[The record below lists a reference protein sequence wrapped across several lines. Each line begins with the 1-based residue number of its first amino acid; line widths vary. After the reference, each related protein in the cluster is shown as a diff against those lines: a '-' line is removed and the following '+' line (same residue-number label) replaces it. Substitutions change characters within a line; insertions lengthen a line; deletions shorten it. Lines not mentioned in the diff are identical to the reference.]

1 MREGRDGSLRA
12 LFRILVLISIFLAA
26 GFYIDIGRNEKGEI
40 LVNQENTQPGAIK
53 DISNDDNNLSSNT
66 GFPEKGMVSFIGKS
80 AAELKESLGAPSRI
94 DPSFYGYE
102 WWIYNKSGTE
112 YIQAGVSK
120 NKVVSL
126 FATGEDADIYPF
138 KIGQPIGELYAS
150 VFFETDFNLKV
161 KDSSYRF
168 ELSEDDL
175 NTRPLV
181 MVGEYYA
188 QLNIDR
194 FTGTLSSVRVMDAA
208 TLIKLRPYEM
218 VYRGELLEPPLASPA
233 FEEDVERAKE
243 KQILDLT
250 NVIRVRHHLQPL
262 KWDDMTAAAAFAHSK
277 DMYES
282 NDFSH
287 TSKTYGDLSDR
298 LEAGGVSY
306 EAAGENIAANYTDA
320 PAVVEGWL
328 NSKGHRDSLL
338 NEEFTHLGVGVYK
351 KHYTQNFIK
360 KADEET

>member
-1 MREGRDGSLRA
+1 M
-12 LFRILVLISIFLAA
+12 
-26 GFYIDIGRNEKGEI
+26 NNNK
-40 LVNQENTQPGAIK
+40 
-53 DISNDDNNLSSNT
+53 NDLSSNT
-66 GFPEKGMVSFIGKS
+66 GFPEKGLASLMGKS
-80 AAELKESLGAPSRI
+80 AAELKDSLGAPSRI
-94 DPSFYGYE
+94 DSSLYGYD
-102 WWIYNKSGTE
+102 WWIYNISDTE

-120 NKVVSL
+120 NKVISM
-126 FATGEDADIYPF
+126 FATGEDADINPF

-161 KDSSYRF
+161 GDSSYRL

-188 QLNIDR
+188 QLYIDR
-194 FTGTLSSVRVMDAA
+194 FSGTLSSVRLMDAA

-218 VYRGELLEPPLASPA
+218 VYRGELLEPPLPSPA
-233 FEEDVERAKE
+233 FEEEVERAKE
-243 KQILDLT
+243 RQIFDLT

-262 KWDDMTAAAAFAHSK
+262 KWDELTAAAAFAHSK
-277 DMYES
+277 DMYEN

-298 LEAGGVSY
+298 LEAGGISY
-306 EAAGENIAANYTDA
+306 ETAGENIAANYTDA

-351 KHYTQNFIK
+351 KHFTQNFIK
-360 KADEET
+360 KTDKES

>member
-1 MREGRDGSLRA
+1 
-12 LFRILVLISIFLAA
+12 LICIFLAA
-26 GFYIDIGRNEKGEI
+26 GFYIDIGRKEKGEI
-40 LVNQENTQPGAIK
+40 LVSQENTIK
-53 DISNDDNNLSSNT
+53 DINNKENNLSSNT
-66 GFPEKGMVSFIGKS
+66 GFPEKGVASLMGKS
-80 AAELKESLGAPSRI
+80 AGELKESLGEPSRI
-94 DPSFYGYE
+94 DPSFYGYD
-102 WWIYNKSGTE
+102 WWIYDKSSTE
-112 YIQAGVSK
+112 YIQAGVSN

-126 FATGEDADIYPF
+126 FATGEDSDIYPF
-138 KIGQPIGELYAS
+138 KIGQPIGELYSS
-150 VFFETDFNLKV
+150 VFFETEFSLKV

-181 MVGEYYA
+181 MVGEYFA

-194 FTGTLSSVRVMDAA
+194 FKGTLSSVRLMDAA

-218 VYRGELLEPPLASPA
+218 VYRGELLEPPLPSPA
-233 FEEDVERAKE
+233 FAEDVERAKE
-243 KQILDLT
+243 KQIFDIT

-262 KWDDMTAAAAFAHSK
+262 IWDDLTASAALAHSK
-277 DMYES
+277 DMYET
-282 NDFSH
+282 NVFSH
-287 TSKTYGDLSDR
+287 TSKTNGDLTDR
-298 LEAGGVSY
+298 LKAGEVSY

-360 KADEET
+360 KADGEAKK

>member
-1 MREGRDGSLRA
+1 M
-12 LFRILVLISIFLAA
+12 ICIFLAA
-26 GFYIDIGRNEKGEI
+26 GFYIDIGRKEKGEI
-40 LVNQENTQPGAIK
+40 LVSQENTIK
-53 DISNDDNNLSSNT
+53 DMDNKENNLSSNT
-66 GFPEKGMVSFIGKS
+66 GFPEKGVISLMGKS
-80 AAELKESLGAPSRI
+80 VEALKKSLGEPSRV

-112 YIQAGVSK
+112 YIQAGVSN

-126 FATGEDADIYPF
+126 FTTGEDSDISPF
-138 KIGQPIGELYAS
+138 RIGQPIGELYSS
-150 VFFETDFNLKV
+150 VFFETEFSLKV

-194 FTGTLSSVRVMDAA
+194 FTGTLSSVRLMDAA
-208 TLIKLRPYEM
+208 TLIKIRPYEM
-218 VYRGELLEPPLASPA
+218 VYRGELLVPPLPSPA
-233 FEEDVERAKE
+233 FEDDVERAKE
-243 KQILDLT
+243 KQIFEIT
-250 NVIRVRHHLQPL
+250 NVIRVSHHLQPL
-262 KWDDMTAAAAFAHSK
+262 KWDDQTAVAALAHSK
-277 DMYES
+277 DMYETK
-282 NDFSH
+282 DFSH
-287 TSKTYGDLSDR
+287 TSKTYGDLADR
-298 LEAGGVSY
+298 LEAADVSY

-338 NEEFTHLGVGVYK
+338 KEEFTHLGVGVYK

-360 KADEET
+360 KAVGEAEN

>member
-1 MREGRDGSLRA
+1 M
-12 LFRILVLISIFLAA
+12 ICIFLAA
-26 GFYIDIGRNEKGEI
+26 DFYIDIGRKDKGEI
-40 LVNQENTQPGAIK
+40 LVSQENTIK
-53 DISNDDNNLSSNT
+53 DINNKENNLSSNT
-66 GFPEKGMVSFIGKS
+66 GFPEKGVASLMGKS
-80 AAELKESLGAPSRI
+80 AGELKESLGEPSRI
-94 DPSFYGYE
+94 DPSFYGYD

-112 YIQAGVSK
+112 YIQAGVSDK
-120 NKVVSL
+120 KVVSL
-126 FATGEDADIYPF
+126 FATGEDSDIYPF
-138 KIGQPIGELYAS
+138 KIGQPIGELYSS
-150 VFFETDFNLKV
+150 VFFETEFSLKV

-194 FTGTLSSVRVMDAA
+194 FTGTLSSVRLMDAA

-218 VYRGELLEPPLASPA
+218 VYRGELLEPPLPSPA
-233 FEEDVERAKE
+233 FEDEVERAKE
-243 KQILDLT
+243 KQIFDIT
-250 NVIRVRHHLQPL
+250 NVIRVRHNLQPL
-262 KWDDMTAAAAFAHSK
+262 KWDDLTAAAALAHSK
-277 DMYES
+277 DMYETK
-282 NDFSH
+282 DFSH
-287 TSKTYGDLSDR
+287 TSKTYGDLADR
-298 LEAGGVSY
+298 LEAAEVSY

-338 NEEFTHLGVGVYK
+338 KEEFTHLGVGVYK

-360 KADEET
+360 KADGEGEK

>member
-1 MREGRDGSLRA
+1 VSNRRGEGSLRA
-12 LFRILVLISIFLAA
+12 LFRILVLICIFLAA
-26 GFYIDIGRNEKGEI
+26 GFYIDIDRKEKGEI
-40 LVNQENTQPGAIK
+40 LVSQESTIK
-53 DISNDDNNLSSNT
+53 DINNKENNLSSNT
-66 GFPEKGMVSFIGKS
+66 GFPEKGVAALMGKS
-80 AAELKESLGAPSRI
+80 SGELKGSLGEPSRI
-94 DPSFYGYE
+94 DPSFFGYD
-102 WWIYNKSGTE
+102 WWIYDISSTE
-112 YIQAGVSK
+112 YIQAGVSN

-126 FATGEDADIYPF
+126 FVTGEDSDIYPF
-138 KIGQPIGELYAS
+138 KIGQPIGELYSS
-150 VFFETDFNLKV
+150 VFFETEFSLKV
-161 KDSSYRF
+161 KGSSYRF

-181 MVGEYYA
+181 MVGDFYS

-194 FTGTLSSVRVMDAA
+194 FTGTLSSVRLMDAA

-218 VYRGELLEPPLASPA
+218 VYRGELLESPLPSPA
-233 FEEDVERAKE
+233 LEEEVERAKE
-243 KQILDLT
+243 KQIFDIT

-262 KWDDMTAAAAFAHSK
+262 KWDDQTASAALDHSK

-287 TSKTYGDLSDR
+287 TSKTYGDLKDR
-298 LEAGGVSY
+298 LQAKEVLY

-338 NEEFTHLGVGVYK
+338 KEEFTHLGVGVYK

-360 KADEET
+360 KADGES

>member
-1 MREGRDGSLRA
+1 MSVRRGDGSLRA
-12 LFRILVLISIFLAA
+12 LFRILVLICIFLAA
-26 GFYIDIGRNEKGEI
+26 AFYIDIDRKEKGEI
-40 LVNQENTQPGAIK
+40 LVSQESTIK
-53 DISNDDNNLSSNT
+53 DINNKENNLSSNT
-66 GFPEKGMVSFIGKS
+66 GFPEKGVASLMGKS
-80 AAELKESLGAPSRI
+80 AGELKESLGEPSRI
-94 DPSFYGYE
+94 DSSFFGYD
-102 WWIYNKSGTE
+102 WWIYDKSSTE
-112 YIQAGVSK
+112 YIQAGVSN

-126 FATGEDADIYPF
+126 FVTGEDSDIYPF
-138 KIGQPIGELYAS
+138 KIGQPIGELYSS
-150 VFFETDFNLKV
+150 VFFETEFSLKV

-181 MVGEYYA
+181 MVGDFYS

-194 FTGTLSSVRVMDAA
+194 FTGTLSSVRLMDAA

-218 VYRGELLEPPLASPA
+218 VYRGELLEPPLPSPA
-233 FEEDVERAKE
+233 LEEEVERAKE
-243 KQILDLT
+243 KQILDIT
-250 NVIRVRHHLQPL
+250 NVIRARHHLQPL
-262 KWDDMTAAAAFAHSK
+262 EWDDQTASAAFDHSK

-282 NDFSH
+282 KDFSH
-287 TSKTYGDLSDR
+287 TSKTYGDLKDR
-298 LEAGGVSY
+298 LKAKEVLY

-360 KADEET
+360 KADEEAKR